1 MMYAYSPVYCHYN
14 FRQPSHWAMTP
25 SAVEL
30 NRKFRTLW
38 EQHVYWT
45 RLTVNS
51 IVGNLPDMK
60 ATTERLLRNA
70 DDFANV
76 FVLYYG
82 RDIAARFASLFRAHL
97 TIAAELVG
105 ALKSGNT
112 QAAENAQKRWY
123 ANADA
128 IALFLARINPYWSQ
142 AEWQH
147 MLHEHLRL
155 LSEEVAARIA
165 GDYPKNIALND
176 QIEPQALEMADMMTS
191 GIIQQ
196 FPSSFL
202 R

>member
-1 MMYAYSPVYCHYN
+1 MMYSPVYCHYG
-14 FRQPSHWAMTP
+14 FRQASHWALTP

-51 IVGNLPDMK
+51 IVGDLPDVK
-60 ATTERLLRNA
+60 ETTERLLRNP
-70 DDFANV
+70 DDFAAV
-76 FVLYYG
+76 LALYYG
-82 RDIAARFASLFRAHL
+82 SDIAAGFSSLFRSHL

-112 QAAENAQKRWY
+112 QAAADAQMRWY

-128 IALFLARINPYWSQ
+128 IALFLGRINPYWSQ
-142 AEWQH
+142 AEWQR
-147 MLHEHLRL
+147 MLREHLRL
-155 LSEEVAARIA
+155 LSEEVTARIA
-165 GDYPKNIALND
+165 GDYSKNIALND
-176 QIEPQALEMADMMTS
+176 LIEPQELEMADMMTN